1 MERSGFIPSAVKRLV
16 TGPPL
21 YYVWVLL
28 LSAVAVTGVITY
40 TTQVNQGL
48 VVTGMTSFVSWGLY
62 IGNFTFLVGVAAA
75 AVLLI
80 IPAYLYEFG
89 PIKEIVIV
97 GEALAVS
104 ALMMCMMFVTADL
117 GRPDR
122 IWHLIPG
129 LGILNIPSSML
140 GWDIVV
146 LNGYLFLNLFIPGY
160 ILLRAYQAKDVNMKF
175 ILPFILLSI
184 PWAVSIHTVT
194 AFIYNGLAARPFWNA
209 SILAPRFLASAF
221 CSGPSLIIILFQII
235 RRYTNFHVRD
245 EALFKLAEIVA
256 VAMAVNLFLAGAEF
270 FKELYSNTDHLAPLQ
285 YLYMGLHGKG
295 RLVPWVWTAMGFNIA
310 AFVIFLIPWTR
321 KNFVTLNLGAVLI
334 ICGIWIEKG
343 MGLIIPGF
351 IPSPLGRVWEYAP
364 TTVEILVSMG
374 IWAIGL
380 LILTLILKIIIPIE
394 TGEFTRAG
402 KAAA

>member
-1 MERSGFIPSAVKRLV
+1 MERSGFISSAVKRLV

-21 YYVWVLL
+21 YYAWVLAL
-28 LSAVAVTGVITY
+28 LVTAVVGVIAY
-40 TTQVNQGL
+40 TAQLKQGL

-129 LGILNIPSSML
+129 LGILNLPSSML

-160 ILLRAYQAKDVNMKF
+160 ILVRAYQVKEVNMKF

-221 CSGPSLIIILFQII
+221 CSGPALIILLFQVV
-235 RRYTNFHVRD
+235 RKYSKFHVKD

-256 VAMAVNLFLAGAEF
+256 VAMAVNLFLAAAEF
-270 FKELYSNTDHLAPLQ
+270 FKELYSDTHHLAPLE
-285 YLYMGLHGKG
+285 YLYWGFHGKG
-295 RLVPWVWTAMGFNIA
+295 SLVPWVWTAMAFNIA
-310 AFVIFLIPWTR
+310 AFVIFLIPKTR

-351 IPSPLGRVWEYAP
+351 IPSPLGRVWEYVP
-364 TTVEILVSMG
+364 TTIEVLVSMG

-402 KAAA
+402 RVAA

>member
-1 MERSGFIPSAVKRLV
+1 MQRSGFLFEAVRRLFV
-16 TGPPL
+16 GPPV
-21 YYVWVLL
+21 YYVWMIL
-28 LSAVAVTGVITY
+28 LSGTALVGIATY
-40 TTQVNQGL
+40 TGQLQRGL
-48 VVTGMTSFVSWGLY
+48 VVTGMTSFVSWGFY

-104 ALMMCMMFVTADL
+104 ALMMCLMFVTADL

-122 IWHLIPG
+122 LWHLVPG
-129 LGILNIPSSML
+129 LGILNLPQSLL

-160 ILLRAYQAKDVNMKF
+160 ILVKAYKNEEPNMRF

-221 CSGPSLIIILFQII
+221 CSGPALTILLFQVV
-235 RRYTNFHVRD
+235 RKYTKFHVTD
-245 EALFKLAEIVA
+245 EALHKLAEIVA
-256 VAMAVNLFLAGAEF
+256 VAMAINLFLAGAEF
-270 FKELYSNTDHLAPLQ
+270 FKELYSDTHHLSPLR
-285 YLYMGLHGKG
+285 YLYVGLHGKG
-295 RLVPWVWTAMGFNIA
+295 NLVPWVWTAMAFNIT
-310 AFVIFLIPWTR
+310 AFIIFLIPQTR
-321 KNFVTLNLGAVLI
+321 KHFLTLNLGSVLI
-334 ICGIWIEKG
+334 IFGIWIEKG

-351 IPSPLGRVWEYAP
+351 IPSPLGRVWEYVP
-364 TTVEILVSMG
+364 TRTEVLVTLG

-380 LILTLILKIIIPIE
+380 MALTVILKIIIPIE
-394 TGEFTRAG
+394 TGEFTRQRQ
-402 KAAA
+402 AA

>member
-1 MERSGFIPSAVKRLV
+1 MERSGFISSAVKRLV
-16 TGPPL
+16 TGPPV
-21 YYVWVLL
+21 YYAWVLVL
-28 LSAVAVTGVITY
+28 LAVALVGIFTY
-40 TTQVNQGL
+40 TTQLKQGL
-48 VVTGMTSFVSWGLY
+48 VVTGMTSYVSWGLY

-104 ALMMCMMFVTADL
+104 VLLMCMMFVTADL

-129 LGILNIPSSML
+129 WGILNIPSSL
-140 GWDIVV
+140 LSWDIVV

-160 ILLRAYQAKDVNMKF
+160 ILVKAYQRKEPNMKF

-221 CSGPSLIIILFQII
+221 CSGPALIIILFQIV
-235 RRYTNFHVRD
+235 RRYTKFHVKD
-245 EALFKLAEIVA
+245 QALFTLAEIVA
-256 VAMAVNLFLAGAEF
+256 VAMSINLFLAGAEF
-270 FKELYSNTDHLAPLQ
+270 FKELYSDTHHLSPLK
-285 YLYMGLHGKG
+285 YLYAGLHGKG
-295 RLVPWVWTAMGFNIA
+295 NLVPWVWTAMAFNLIA
-310 AFVIFLIPWTR
+310 YVIFLIPKTR
-321 KNFVTLNLGAVLI
+321 KSFVTLNLGAVLI
-334 ICGIWIEKG
+334 IGGIWIEKG
-343 MGLIIPGF
+343 MGLIVPGF
-351 IPSPLGRVWEYAP
+351 IPSPLGRVWEYVP
-364 TTVEILVSMG
+364 TKVEVLVSMG

-380 LILTLILKIIIPIE
+380 LVLTLLLKIIIPIE
-394 TGEFTRAG
+394 TGEFTKTGDAT
-402 KAAA
+402 A